1 VSAYIGQIAALCAAF
16 CWAVTA
22 LASEAAGRRVGS
34 LPLNLI
40 RLPIAFIFLA
50 LAGWFSRGVPLPVDA
65 SSHAWLWLTV
75 SGLIGFSFG
84 DLCLYRAYLLIGSRL
99 STLMMSLV
107 PPLTALIGW
116 LALGE
121 TLSGRD
127 LLGMGLTM
135 SGIAWAVLDRKP
147 PLRPPQPLQSTPAPG
162 VAPVHA
168 SPAGFALGLGGAL
181 GQACGLILSKY
192 GMGGYSPFPS
202 NQIRV
207 IAGFAGFALIV
218 TSLRMWP
225 RVGMALRDGKALG
238 FATLAAL
245 FGPFTAVSLSLVAIR
260 ETRAGV
266 AASIMATTPIVIIP
280 LVILLRRERVGPG
293 GLGGAVLAVAGVA
306 LLFL

>member
-1 VSAYIGQIAALCAAF
+1 MSAHLGQIAALCAAF

-34 LPLNLI
+34 LPLNLV
-40 RLPIAFIFLA
+40 RLPIAFAFLA
-50 LAGWFSRGVPLPVDA
+50 LAGWISRGVPLPVDA
-65 SSHAWLWLTV
+65 SPHAWLWLTV

-84 DLCLYRAYLLIGSRL
+84 DLCLYRAYLLIGPRL
-99 STLMMSLV
+99 STLLMSLV

-116 LALGE
+116 AVLGE

-127 LLGMGLTM
+127 LLGMALTM

-147 PLRPPQPLQSTPAPG
+147 AAPSG
-162 VAPVHA
+162 SLPVHA
-168 SPAGFALGLGGAL
+168 SPAGLALGLGGAL
-181 GQACGLILSKY
+181 GQSCGLVLSKY

-207 IAGFAGFALIV
+207 VAGFVGFSLIV
-218 TSLRMWP
+218 TALRMWP

-238 FATLAAL
+238 FAALAAF
-245 FGPFTAVSLSLVAIR
+245 FGPFIAVSLALVAIR
-260 ETRAGV
+260 ATAAGV

-280 LVILLRRERVGPG
+280 LVVLLRRERVGPG
-293 GLGGAVLAVAGVA
+293 GVGGAVLAVAGVA

>member
-34 LPLNLI
+34 LPLNLV
-40 RLPIAFIFLA
+40 RLPIAFAFLA
-50 LAGWFSRGVPLPVDA
+50 LAGWISRGVPLPVDA

-116 LALGE
+116 VALGE

-127 LLGMGLTM
+127 LLGMSLTM

-147 PLRPPQPLQSTPAPG
+147 VTPASG
-162 VAPVHA
+162 GAPVHA
-168 SPAGFALGLGGAL
+168 SPAGLALGLGGAF

-192 GMGGYSPFPS
+192 GMGSYSPFPS

-207 IAGFAGFALIV
+207 LAGFVGFTLIV

-225 RVGMALRDGKALG
+225 RVGIALRDGKALG

-245 FGPFTAVSLSLVAIR
+245 FGPFIAVSLSLVAIR
-260 ETRAGV
+260 ATTAGV
-266 AASIMATTPIVIIP
+266 AASIMATTPIVILP
-280 LVILLRRERVGPG
+280 MVVLLRRERVGPG

>member
-1 VSAYIGQIAALCAAF
+1 MSAYIGQIAALCAAF

-34 LPLNLI
+34 LPLNLV
-40 RLPIAFIFLA
+40 RLPIAFAFLA
-50 LAGWFSRGVPLPVDA
+50 LAGWISRGVPLPVDA
-65 SSHAWLWLTV
+65 SPHSWLWLTV

-116 LALGE
+116 VALGE

-127 LLGMGLTM
+127 LLGMGLAM

-147 PLRPPQPLQSTPAPG
+147 PLPAAPMTG
-162 VAPVHA
+162 GAPVHA
-168 SPAGFALGLGGAL
+168 SPTGLALGLGGAL
-181 GQACGLILSKY
+181 GQACGLILSKH
-192 GMGGYSPFPS
+192 GMGSYSPFPS

-207 IAGFAGFALIV
+207 LAGFVGFALIV
-218 TSLRMWP
+218 SSLRMWP
-225 RVGMALRDGKALG
+225 RVGMALRNRKALG
-238 FATLAAL
+238 FAALAAL
-245 FGPFTAVSLSLVAIR
+245 FGPFIAVSLSLVAIR
-260 ETRAGV
+260 EIPAGV
-266 AASIMATTPIVIIP
+266 AASIMATTPIVILP
-280 LVILLRRERVGPG
+280 MVVLLRRERVGWG
-293 GLGGAVLAVAGVA
+293 GLGGAVLAVTGVA